1 MCGSFTA
8 PGSQDCYQCLADCQ
22 VAYEGQIFKKQ
33 KKNGELQA
41 QWYVL
46 VGQELYS
53 YKKQGDREH
62 KEMKSLTGVYIKD
75 EGEEKSD
82 SHGQMFL
89 FTLIYPNKKR
99 VYYIQTAEEKQKWVE
114 AISGVIFSKQITKY
128 YEFGAIMGKGKYGV
142 VRKAKHLKTGF
153 EVAIKQIKKAELTLQ
168 DIELLKREIE
178 VIKIV

>member
-1 MCGSFTA
+1 
-8 PGSQDCYQCLADCQ
+8 
-22 VAYEGQIFKKQ
+22 
-33 KKNGELQA
+33 
-41 QWYVL
+41 
-46 VGQELYS
+46 
-53 YKKQGDREH
+53 
-62 KEMKSLTGVYIKD
+62 MKSLTGVYIKD

-82 SHGQMFL
+82 AHGQIFL

-99 VYYIQTAEEKQKWVE
+99 VYYIQSAEEKQKWVE
-114 AISGVIFSKQITKY
+114 AISRVIFAKQITNF